1 MTIINVGAV
10 NTSIPLQCLPKEEW
24 FDAMRRLIPGIETE
38 RLEEAWTEFLV
49 YKEERLSAASPNL
62 Q

>member
-1 MTIINVGAV
+1 MV

-24 FDAMRRLIPGIETE
+24 FDAMRRLIPGIEQE
-38 RLEEAWTEFLV
+38 QLEEAWAEFLV